1 MKFIET
7 DFAVAPLGQRD
18 SVTATSNLM
27 DFFNF
32 NQTPQSTL
40 IEPTRS
46 YPTFYWV
53 PTHGAQAA
61 GSGVQG
67 AITPSVG
74 GTQTTYSYDIGY
86 NSSATPTVHNIVVDG
101 VTHAM
106 TKVANFAGG
115 YKHYQY
121 TTKLGLG
128 SHSFKFVFSNPT
140 GGGTATLPFNG
151 VALPGPEVHPFALS
165 ATSVSP
171 GNAALVGQ
179 PVTYSATYVSPSGKA
194 PTRAEVDIGGV
205 PHAMTASGTSYTTGV
220 TYKYT
225 TSGLPIGSN
234 YYRFVFDD
242 GSGPAIYEVGSLP
255 RISPIAL
262 NGGKVS
268 PASGTTST
276 TFTYSVSYVDPAGHA
291 ATQASVCI
299 GTTCHAMTKVSGT
312 PTAGVL
318 YRYTTKLAS
327 GSHTFAFLFADGT
340 TSWTSPVTP
349 GTFAGPTIGAAA
361 AKNAPRTGT
370 IITKPNTGYSDDDPD
385 G

>member
-1 MKFIET
+1 
-7 DFAVAPLGQRD
+7 
-18 SVTATSNLM
+18 M

-40 IEPTRS
+40 IEPARWYQRS
-46 YPTFYWV
+46 TGSPRRRTGGRQRCAGCDYPIGRRHSD
-53 PTHGAQAA
+53 TH
-61 GSGVQG
+61 
-67 AITPSVG
+67 
-74 GTQTTYSYDIGY
+74 SYDIGY
-86 NSSATPTVHNIVVDG
+86 NATATPTVHNIIVDG

-106 TKVANFAGG
+106 SQVANFAGG
-115 YKHYQY
+115 TS
-121 TTKLGLG
+121 TTSTRPSSAWGA
-128 SHSFKFVFSNPT
+128 HSFKFVFSNPT
-140 GGGTATLPFNG
+140 GGGRQRCRSTGSPFQARGASIRTL
-151 VALPGPEVHPFALS
+151 LDQRL
-165 ATSVSP
+165 P
-171 GNAALVGQ
+171 GNAALAGQ

-205 PHAMTASGTSYTTGV
+205 PHTMTASGTSYTTGV

-361 AKNAPRTGT
+361 AKNAPAPAPSSRS
-370 IITKPNTGYSDDDPD
+370 PAPD
-385 G
+385 TATTTLTDEK